1 MSDSLIYDMS
11 LGSEETEVPFL
22 SKQLIYINDNNASK
36 QYSTHEIIWDSL
48 SIGSNGKYNSLRQ
61 GYLAIPLVISVTCA
75 LTAGPNTIQEFSA
88 INSTDFLVC
97 LKNSNLN
104 LISSLMVEYNN
115 TPLVTTQQNLNA
127 YLIFKQHVSMS
138 KDDVNNE
145 LIGYN
150 IDEPT
155 SWQYNDTTSQAG
167 VGICNN
173 VSGESYQPAAAGH
186 NGKLFNEGMMKRSQI
201 FVNERTAFGR
211 NAIYTKDV
219 LLEKNQNV
227 IFDTTTEKTY
237 HYTAILRLRDIHS
250 LFDNMPLVRGA
261 NLKITLRINQGYFE
275 VSRGAAGQLNHD
287 PTKSILPNGT
297 CPIMVS
303 ANSVSINSSSAPFG
317 TTNAIAVTTG
327 TMNYPSGSATVP
339 FNTTLKCSVSVV
351 SNIWGN
357 GTSNQIHK
365 LTNARLYLPSYVL
378 QTEYEK
384 QYLALGQR
392 TVKYIDTFY
401 KAFEN
406 QPVQSDVQIQITSSC
421 VNPKRLIIIPMINK
435 EVNGDKKTR
444 PMASP
449 FDTSPSTTSPY
460 SMTNVQCFISG
471 NPIYQTQQNYTF
483 ETFTNELN
491 NFGLNSNENTG
502 LSSGLITYKHFSN
515 NYNYIVIDLSRKLP
529 EDSNTSVSIDFAFK
543 ITSLKALDL
552 FCYVEQEKS
561 ITINL
566 LNGSLIKV

>member
-75 LTAGPNTIQEFSA
+75 VTASGNNTDLSA
-88 INSTDFLVC
+88 INGTDFLVC

-127 YLIFKQHVSMS
+127 YLIFKQHVSMT
-138 KDDVNNE
+138 KEDVNNE

-155 SWQYNDTTSQAG
+155 SWQYNNTTSPAG

-173 VSGESYQPAAAGH
+173 VCGESYQPAAASH
-186 NGKLFNEGMMKRSQI
+186 NGKLFNEGMMKRSQV
-201 FVNERTAFGR
+201 FVNPRSAFGR
-211 NAIYTKDV
+211 DAIYTKDV

-275 VSRGAAGQLNHD
+275 VTRGVAGQLDHD

-303 ANSVSINSSSAPFG
+303 ANSVSIKSSTAPFG
-317 TTNAIAVTTG
+317 TTNAIAITAG
-327 TMNYPSGSATVP
+327 DMNYPSGSATIP
-339 FNTTLKCSVSVV
+339 FSTTLKCSVSVV
-351 SNIWGN
+351 QNIWGN
-357 GTSNQIHK
+357 GTDN
-365 LTNARLYLPSYVL
+365 
-378 QTEYEK
+378 
-384 QYLALGQR
+384 
-392 TVKYIDTFY
+392 
-401 KAFEN
+401 
-406 QPVQSDVQIQITSSC
+406 
-421 VNPKRLIIIPMINK
+421 
-435 EVNGDKKTR
+435 
-444 PMASP
+444 
-449 FDTSPSTTSPY
+449 
-460 SMTNVQCFISG
+460 
-471 NPIYQTQQNYTF
+471 
-483 ETFTNELN
+483 
-491 NFGLNSNENTG
+491 
-502 LSSGLITYKHFSN
+502 
-515 NYNYIVIDLSRKLP
+515 
-529 EDSNTSVSIDFAFK
+529 
-543 ITSLKALDL
+543 
-552 FCYVEQEKS
+552 
-561 ITINL
+561 
-566 LNGSLIKV
+566 

>member
-22 SKQLIYINDNNASK
+22 SKQLIYINDNNASQK
-36 QYSTHEIIWDSL
+36 YSTHEIIWDSL

-61 GYLAIPLVISVTCA
+61 GYLAIPLVISVTCGV
-75 LTAGPNTIQEFSA
+75 TAGGAVVDLSA
-88 INSTDFLVC
+88 LNSTDFLVC

-138 KDDVNNE
+138 ANDVNNE

-155 SWQYNDTTSQAG
+155 SWQYNNATDYAG
-167 VGICNN
+167 HGLCNN
-173 VSGESYQPAAAGH
+173 VCGESYQPAAASH
-186 NGKLFNEGMMKRSQI
+186 NGKLFNEGMMKRSQV
-201 FVNERTAFGR
+201 FVNPRSAFGR
-211 NAIYTKDV
+211 DAIYTKDV

-227 IFDTTTEKTY
+227 IFDTATEKTY

-275 VSRGAAGQLNHD
+275 VTRGAAGQLNHD

-303 ANSVSINSSSAPFG
+303 ANSVNITSCANAFG
-317 TTNAIAVTTG
+317 ATAAIAVSTG
-327 TMNYPSGSATVP
+327 DMKYPSGSATVP
-339 FNTTLKCSVSVV
+339 FSSILKCSVSVV

-378 QTEYEK
+378 QTDYEK

-406 QPVQSDVQIQITSSC
+406 QPIQSDVQIQITSSC

-435 EVNGDKKTR
+435 EVNSDKKIR

-471 NPIYQTQQNYTF
+471 NPIYHTQQNYTF

-529 EDSNTSVSIDFAFK
+529 EDSNTSVSIDFAFR

>member
-61 GYLAIPLVISVTCA
+61 GYLAIPLVISVTA
-75 LTAGPNTIQEFSA
+75 ATTAAPGTPIEFSA
-88 INSTDFLVC
+88 LNSTDFLVC

-138 KDDVNNE
+138 KEDVNNE

-155 SWQYNDTTSQAG
+155 SWQYNNTTSQAG

-173 VSGESYQPAAAGH
+173 VCGESYQPAAASH
-186 NGKLFNEGMMKRSQI
+186 NGKLFNEGMMKRSQV

-211 NAIYTKDV
+211 SSIYTKDV

-227 IFDTTTEKTY
+227 IFDTATEKTY

-275 VSRGAAGQLNHD
+275 VTRGNAGQLTHD

-303 ANSVSINSSSAPFG
+303 ANSVSINSSTAPFG
-317 TTNAIAVTTG
+317 SINAIAVTTN

-339 FNTTLKCSVSVV
+339 
-351 SNIWGN
+351 
-357 GTSNQIHK
+357 
-365 LTNARLYLPSYVL
+365 
-378 QTEYEK
+378 
-384 QYLALGQR
+384 LAL
-392 TVKYIDTFY
+392 
-401 KAFEN
+401 
-406 QPVQSDVQIQITSSC
+406 
-421 VNPKRLIIIPMINK
+421 L
-435 EVNGDKKTR
+435 
-444 PMASP
+444 
-449 FDTSPSTTSPY
+449 
-460 SMTNVQCFISG
+460 
-471 NPIYQTQQNYTF
+471 
-483 ETFTNELN
+483 
-491 NFGLNSNENTG
+491 
-502 LSSGLITYKHFSN
+502 
-515 NYNYIVIDLSRKLP
+515 
-529 EDSNTSVSIDFAFK
+529 
-543 ITSLKALDL
+543 
-552 FCYVEQEKS
+552 
-561 ITINL
+561 
-566 LNGSLIKV
+566 